1 MWPFQ
6 PELNNE
12 VFDDDLEVVKGLA
25 GKVSPRQEYMNL
37 AAVPRFSRPSME
49 LQVASTTLGAVPS
62 VVWAVCLA
70 SVVVGG
76 CPERCWVL
84 LADCCSFF

>member
-12 VFDDDLEVVKGLA
+12 VFDDDLDGKGLP

-49 LQVASTTLGAVPS
+49 LQVAPTTFRAALYSCLGCVLGLS
-62 VVWAVCLA
+62 R
-70 SVVVGG
+70 GG
-76 CPERCWVL
+76 GRLP
-84 LADCCSFF
+84 

>member
-6 PELNNE
+6 PESNNE
-12 VFDDDLEVVKGLA
+12 VFDEDLDVSKGLS

-49 LQVASTTLGAVPS
+49 LQVASTTFRAALYSLGCVLGLS
-62 VVWAVCLA
+62 N
-70 SVVVGG
+70 GG
-76 CPERCWVL
+76 GRLP
-84 LADCCSFF
+84 

>member
-12 VFDDDLEVVKGLA
+12 VFGDDLDVGQGLP
-25 GKVSPRQEYMNL
+25 GTVSPRQEYMNL

-49 LQVASTTLGAVPS
+49 LQVASTTFGA

-70 SVVVGG
+70 
-76 CPERCWVL
+76 
-84 LADCCSFF
+84 

>member
-6 PELNNE
+6 PESNNE
-12 VFDDDLEVVKGLA
+12 VFDDGLDVGKGPS

-49 LQVASTTLGAVPS
+49 LQVASTIPRLGRELGLS
-62 VVWAVCLA
+62 R
-70 SVVVGG
+70 GG
-76 CPERCWVL
+76 GRLP
-84 LADCCSFF
+84 

>member
-12 VFDDDLEVVKGLA
+12 VFEADLDVAQGPP
-25 GKVSPRQEYMNL
+25 GKASPRREYMNL

-49 LQVASTTLGAVPS
+49 LQVASTTVGAVLS
-62 VVWAVCLA
+62 VVLA
-70 SVVVGG
+70 
-76 CPERCWVL
+76 
-84 LADCCSFF
+84 

>member
-12 VFDDDLEVVKGLA
+12 VFDEDLDVSKGLS

-49 LQVASTTLGAVPS
+49 LQVASTTFRAALYCLGCVLGLS
-62 VVWAVCLA
+62 I
-70 SVVVGG
+70 GG
-76 CPERCWVL
+76 GRLP
-84 LADCCSFF
+84 

>member
-12 VFDDDLEVVKGLA
+12 VFDEDIDVSKGLP

-49 LQVASTTLGAVPS
+49 LKVASTTYRAALYRLGCV
-62 VVWAVCLA
+62 LGLNN
-70 SVVVGG
+70 GG
-76 CPERCWVL
+76 GRLP
-84 LADCCSFF
+84 

>member
-6 PELNNE
+6 PESNNE
-12 VFDDDLEVVKGLA
+12 VFDEDLDVSKGLP

-49 LQVASTTLGAVPS
+49 LQVASTTFRAALCLGCVLGLS
-62 VVWAVCLA
+62 I
-70 SVVVGG
+70 GG
-76 CPERCWVL
+76 GRLP
-84 LADCCSFF
+84 